1 MKRIIL
7 NERCPL
13 LVDTLYN
20 IFLHEHRDC
29 TCIIATDTDS
39 LLASLS
45 VTRADFLLLDGS
57 GDDNDLAGLCT
68 RLFQLQPDLKI
79 LIYSNAF
86 NSLETRRLLNAGIRG
101 FLLKTATR
109 QEFINAVYQVHNGE
123 YYIHAPIQKMLI
135 FSSPTERTI
144 HKELT
149 KREKEILQLIVNE
162 FTTKEIAQKL
172 YVSHCTIETHRLNI
186 IQKLGVKNTAGLVRE
201 AIYMDIYQ
209 PTTVN

>member
-1 MKRIIL
+1 MKRIII

-13 LVDTLYN
+13 LVDTLYH
-20 IFLHEHRDC
+20 ILLHEHRDC
-29 TCIIATDTDS
+29 TCIIATDTDA
-39 LLASLS
+39 LLTSLS

-57 GDDNDLAGLCT
+57 GDDRDLAGLCT
-68 RLFQLQPDLKI
+68 RLFQIQPDLKI
-79 LIYSNAF
+79 LIYSNTF

-109 QEFINAVYQVHNGE
+109 QEFINAVYEVYNGE

-135 FSSPTERTI
+135 FSSPTERAI